1 MRGIIICG
9 GNAGEYIKNYIK
21 PDDFIICADSGYDHA
36 KRFGITPHIVIGDMD
51 STQFADISEEKM
63 LYPKRKD
70 FTDSELAIM
79 YALEKGFDNLLM
91 FGMIGTRMDH
101 TLANISMLARVKNGT
116 IIDENNEI
124 YFADGK
130 FSIDGKAGDNISI
143 IPFKEDLFGVTT
155 EGLDYPL
162 ENGTIRCGTSLGVS
176 NVMTGS
182 ICRIKIEKG
191 KALIIRS
198 KD

>member
-1 MRGIIICG
+1 MRGVIICG
-9 GNAGEYIKNYIK
+9 GNVGDYIKK
-21 PDDFIICADSGYDHA
+21 HVTSKDFVICADSGYDHA
-36 KRFGITPHIVIGDMD
+36 KKFGITPDIVIGDMD
-51 STQFADISEEKM
+51 STKFTDISEEKRI
-63 LYPKRKD
+63 YPARKD

-79 YALEKGFDNLLM
+79 YAEEKGFETVLL

-101 TLANISMLARVKNGT
+101 SLANIGMISRLQNAV

-124 YFADGK
+124 YFAENEFYLDGNP
-130 FSIDGKAGDNISI
+130 GDIISI
-143 IPFKEDLFGVTT
+143 IPFCGDIFGVTT

-162 ENGTIRCGTSLGVS
+162 EKGTIKIGTSLGVS
-176 NVMTGS
+176 NVMKEER
-182 ICRIKIEKG
+182 CHIKIEKG